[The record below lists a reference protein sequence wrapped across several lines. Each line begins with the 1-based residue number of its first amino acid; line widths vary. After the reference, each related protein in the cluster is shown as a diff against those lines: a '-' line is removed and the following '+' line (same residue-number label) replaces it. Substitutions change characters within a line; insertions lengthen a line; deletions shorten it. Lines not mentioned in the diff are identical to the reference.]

1 MSLKYSRVFKNTT
14 RATLQEMKFI
24 FYLKFADLRFV
35 AESSFKRVLDISRC
49 CKANGNKKCFLY
61 ERGKQKNH
69 DELIKL
75 LPKIMGCRINGS
87 RRHWCWA
94 INIFHK
100 VLGIAAKE
108 PLDCAK
114 GERVEDSLI
123 VTMWTMVLKERVEEE
138 FSEAIGSDGG

>member
-1 MSLKYSRVFKNTT
+1 
-14 RATLQEMKFI
+14 
-24 FYLKFADLRFV
+24 
-35 AESSFKRVLDISRC
+35 
-49 CKANGNKKCFLY
+49 
-61 ERGKQKNH
+61 
-69 DELIKL
+69 LIKL

-100 VLGIAAKE
+100 VLGIVAKE
-108 PLDCAK
+108 PLDCTK